1 MSRSY
6 ATLALTLCLSTTLL
20 ACGGTAQVP
29 PHEPDLSPP
38 PAGKVA
44 VVVPRAVTPVEGDL
58 RVAVVWSTYDISD
71 IFKPG
76 KIKNVAISAD
86 VPVSGDLPS
95 RVLLD
100 VKDIEKGP
108 TSNPASPFL
117 TFGSTILYQDTNKNG
132 RLDLAPFGAAK
143 TVDRLVGTADHLAFF
158 IITGD
163 GQGEGVKPGLHLIKV
178 PATSELPPV
187 CDQPMP
193 ESKDVPLDTVI
204 QIPHNASARFELALC
219 DEMTI
224 DTTAVC
230 DLSGGAGK
238 PEVSCNADYSGFVAA
253 IVEDR
258 GTACAH
264 WVYCTSRECPAPTE
278 RPEYCPSK

>member
-1 MSRSY
+1 MYRSY
-6 ATLALTLCLSTTLL
+6 ATLALTLSCSTLL
-20 ACGGTAQVP
+20 FACGGAAQLP

-58 RVAVVWSTYDISD
+58 RAAVVWSTYDISD

-76 KIKNVAISAD
+76 KIKNVAVTAD
-86 VPVSGDLPS
+86 VAVSGDLPS

-100 VKDIEKGP
+100 IPEIEKGP
-108 TSNPASPFL
+108 ASTPDSPFL
-117 TFGSTILYQDTNKNG
+117 IFGSTVLYQDTNKNG
-132 RLDLAPFGAAK
+132 RLDLAAFGAAR

-158 IITGD
+158 IVGSD
-163 GQGEGVKPGLHLIKV
+163 GQGEGAKPGLHLFKV
-178 PATSELPPV
+178 PSSSALPPV
-187 CDQPMP
+187 CDKPMP
-193 ESKDVPLDTVI
+193 ESKEVPLATVL
-204 QIPHNASARFELALC
+204 QIPHDASARFELALC

-224 DTTAVC
+224 DTTTVC

-253 IVEDR
+253 IVEDP

-264 WVYCTSRECPAPTE
+264 WAYCSSRECPAPTE
-278 RPEYCPSK
+278 RPDYCPVK